1 MKFSAI
7 MTRSP
12 ALGTLAPTYL
22 PVLKN
27 ISYEEQKQLY
37 CESHDD
43 RVYLEPERVLRE
55 LRTRDEVECS

>member
-1 MKFSAI
+1 MLDSAQI
-7 MTRSP
+7 KKLLFIDGIVTE
-12 ALGTLAPTYL
+12 LF
-22 PVLKN
+22 
-27 ISYEEQKQLY
+27 Y